1 MIPMNRFGKPEEVA
15 GMVRFLALDPAASY
29 ITGHTFN
36 VDGGMAIGS

>member
-1 MIPMNRFGKPEEVA
+1 MIPLRRYGEPEEIA
-15 GMVRFLALDPAASY
+15 GMTKFLALDPAAWY